1 MTNCFPF
8 PHLISPSLPL
18 STLSVSLAG
27 VANRPRPQF
36 PLQLRLPPLGVFK
49 LAHWW
54 AKRKV
59 FVVMQSR
66 FDFDWDSF
74 SDFLWRPGKGEENEE
89 IGGRWGEI
97 NTYLSLTGQ
106 LTRLAG
112 DSHSTHSYKWIVP
125 GTRCE
130 SVVRWGVTGVLG
142 GYLMEGTA
150 WHLRGTFWGSTAE
163 YSNARNYPGHAT
175 RPSRDSHSLS
185 NYEVGKQEK
194 ENFYYQKLQCA
205 MQAKGARR
213 RLTVNCRFKSRGCT
227 GGGGSLCGV
236 NSSFVLGLS
245 VCVCVYRDPS
255 SNKHP
260 A

>member
-74 SDFLWRPGKGEENEE
+74 SDFLWRAGKGEEDEE

-130 SVVRWGVTGVLG
+130 SVVRWGASTVLG
-142 GYLMEGTA
+142 GYL
-150 WHLRGTFWGSTAE
+150 RGTFVAPSGGQLLNIQMLAIIL
-163 YSNARNYPGHAT
+163 AT
-175 RPSRDSHSLS
+175 RHARLATRTACQIMKLENKRRKIFITK
-185 NYEVGKQEK
+185 NYNVRCKRKVQ
-194 ENFYYQKLQCA
+194 
-205 MQAKGARR
+205 GA
-213 RLTVNCRFKSRGCT
+213 G
-227 GGGGSLCGV
+227 
-236 NSSFVLGLS
+236 
-245 VCVCVYRDPS
+245 
-255 SNKHP
+255 
-260 A
+260 